1 VVTTATASF
10 RSLFAVRDFTVLWI
24 AGTQSQVGDQ
34 LSRVALSILVF
45 ERTNSGLATAATY
58 ALTFLPAV
66 AGGIFLTGLAD
77 TMPRRSLLVICDIL
91 RAGLFALMAVRS
103 APLWLVCVLLVMAV
117 LAGSPY
123 NAAEPALVA
132 DIFEGDQY
140 EAAIGLRTAT
150 TQCAQLA
157 GFAVGGMIVAV
168 TGAQTALFIDAL
180 TFAASAVLL
189 RVGLL
194 LRPAASTGDRP
205 RGLAHIMLGIRTV
218 ASNRQLRTLLA
229 FAWLYAWWVIPEGLA
244 APYAA
249 AHGGGPTSVG
259 VLLAAGPAGNVLGVL
274 VLTRW
279 VPSSK
284 RPRLLGGL
292 AIVTGIPLIFSG
304 LGPGIAWAAVLW
316 GLCGFF
322 GAYVV
327 LVVTEFV
334 AVVPSKVR
342 GQAIGLASAGLL
354 AAQGVGLLI
363 GGLIAA
369 VWAVTPAIA
378 VAGVV
383 GSALAVPLALSRRRT
398 GRHRGAP
405 VAVAY
410 SSASRSAETSRPVSA
425 P

>member
-1 VVTTATASF
+1 
-10 RSLFAVRDFTVLWI
+10 LFAVRDFTVLWI

-34 LSRVALSILVF
+34 LGRVALSILVF
-45 ERTNSGLATAATY
+45 DRTGSGLATAATY
-58 ALTFLPAV
+58 ALTYLPAV

-77 TMPRRSLLVICDIL
+77 TVPRRSLLVICDIL
-91 RAGLFALMAVRS
+91 RAGLFALMAIRS
-103 APLWLVCVLLVMAV
+103 TPLWLVCVLLVVAV

-132 DIFEGDQY
+132 DIFEGDEY
-140 EAAIGLRTAT
+140 VAANGLRTAT

-157 GFAVGGMIVAV
+157 GFAVGGVIVAV
-168 TGAQTALFIDAL
+168 TGPHTALLIDAL
-180 TFAASAVLL
+180 TFAASAILL

-194 LRPAASTGDRP
+194 LRPAAATGDRP

-274 VLTRW
+274 VLTRL

-284 RPRLLGGL
+284 RPHLLGGL
-292 AIVTGIPLIFSG
+292 AIVTGIPLVLCG
-304 LGPGIAWAAVLW
+304 AGPGIAWAAVLW

-334 AVVPSKVR
+334 AVVPSRVR

-378 VAGVV
+378 VAGAV

-398 GRHRGAP
+398 GRHRAAP

-410 SSASRSAETSRPVSA
+410 SSASGSAETSRPVSA